1 MTNNMKKSN
10 NIISDWLDKY
20 GDPEIEI
27 QVKKEIEHINNKI
40 MKEFKGT
47 KGQWRIQEQ
56 FDTPNLITDSEDNK
70 EWNYAL
76 SSYIFGNDRIIGET
90 RYQTDTGNGYDS
102 VNILSEMRANSKLI
116 AAAPELL
123 DALQI
128 LFKSTYPNYKTVD
141 DSTHPA
147 NLALKAIN
155 KALN

>member
-56 FDTPNLITDSEDNK
+56 FDTPNLITDSENNK
-70 EWNYAL
+70 EWYAL

-90 RYQTDTGNGYDS
+90 IYQTDTGNGYDS
-102 VNILSEMRANSKLI
+102 VNLLSEMRANSKLI

-123 DALQI
+123 E
-128 LFKSTYPNYKTVD
+128 
-141 DSTHPA
+141 
-147 NLALKAIN
+147 ALKQMTDIFYIIGGTDEVAQEDAMIKAKEAIN